1 VTHTASDLT
10 VLTYSAMS
18 TFQAC
23 RRRYKHRYLDG
34 LVPVDKAPA
43 LRFGTITHQW
53 LEVWHR
59 TRSLSTAQ
67 EIIEAAYPNRA
78 GDPGEKR
85 DIFYQTAMLK
95 AYAAQYPA
103 EDFSVVALE
112 CEFSGPLVNPA
123 PGGRRSRSFRV
134 RGKVDGILRRGTDL
148 LLLEHKTAGSV
159 TGDYIDRL
167 PMDLQIQLYSY
178 YVQEMLGEPV
188 SAVVYNVLLKPR
200 LTQGEG
206 ETEEQYQ
213 ARKAELEAK
222 SKSGKPSSARR
233 RMPESDEDFQ
243 RRLDE
248 WFAAEP
254 RFTRVELLLD
264 QDTIDNVRHTLWDIS
279 KEILEAR
286 RQGRWHQNPRS
297 CFGFGRCAYWP
308 ICAAKGNELVVEN
321 LFTKQEPHSELS
333 PDDESGP
340 AF

>member
-1 VTHTASDLT
+1 MTQPASDRS

-23 RRRYKHRYLDG
+23 RRRYRYRYLDG

-43 LRFGTITHQW
+43 LRFGTVTHRW

-59 TRSLSTAQ
+59 TRSLSLAQ
-67 EIIEAAYPNRA
+67 DVIDAAYPNRT

-85 DIFYQTAMLK
+85 DFHYQSAMLQ
-95 AYAAQYPA
+95 AYAAQYPS
-103 EDFSVVALE
+103 EDFEVVGLE
-112 CEFSGPLVNPA
+112 HEFSGGLVNPA
-123 PGGRRSRSFRV
+123 PGGRQSRSFDV
-134 RGKVDGILRRGTDL
+134 RGKVDGILRRGSDL

-167 PMDLQIQLYSY
+167 PLDLQIQLYSY
-178 YVQEMLGEPV
+178 YLQETLGQPV
-188 SAVVYNVLLKPR
+188 SAVIYNILLKPR
-200 LTQGEG
+200 LTQAEG
-206 ETEEQYQ
+206 ETEEQFE
-213 ARKAELEAK
+213 ARKADLEAK
-222 SKSGKPSSARR
+222 SKTGKPSTAKRKLPETDEEFQAR
-233 RMPESDEDFQ
+233 
-243 RRLDE
+243 LAA

-264 QDTIDNVRHTLWDIS
+264 QDAIDNVRQMLWDIS
-279 KEILEAR
+279 KEILSTR
-286 RQGRWHQNPRS
+286 RTGRWHQNTRS

-321 LFTKQEPHSELS
+321 LFTRTAPHEELS
-333 PDDESGP
+333 PDEESEP